1 MLRLKA
7 AQGPNLLRATS
18 SLDSMEDETDATAA
32 RSRVCGVRREGV
44 ESDQRGEG
52 EKRGERGG
60 REGEGGEGGEGEE
73 GVCAYLLTPPS
84 TLPSSASRPTS
95 APPCPC
101 CCASLAN
108 RCRPYSV
115 PPPSGST
122 GQRTSSMNGTL
133 TMPSQSALLPSPS
146 TSNFSG

>member
-44 ESDQRGEG
+44 ESEQRGEG

-60 REGEGGEGGEGEE
+60 REGEGGGRGGGR
-73 GVCAYLLTPPS
+73 GRSVCLPLDPPLYIALFS
-84 TLPSSASRPTS
+84 QQANFCPTLPLLLCL
-95 APPCPC
+95 PC
-101 CCASLAN
+101 
-108 RCRPYSV
+108 
-115 PPPSGST
+115 
-122 GQRTSSMNGTL
+122 Q
-133 TMPSQSALLPSPS
+133 
-146 TSNFSG
+146 